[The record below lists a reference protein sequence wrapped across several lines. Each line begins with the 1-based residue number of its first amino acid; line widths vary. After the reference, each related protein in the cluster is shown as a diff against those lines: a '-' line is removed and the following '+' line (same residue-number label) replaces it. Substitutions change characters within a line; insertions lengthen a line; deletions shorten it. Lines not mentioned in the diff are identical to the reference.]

1 MSALD
6 TDPVLLYDTTLRDG
20 TQGEGIS
27 LSVEDKLSLL
37 RLLDA
42 FGIAYV
48 EGGWP
53 GSNPKDLEFF
63 RRAKG
68 MSLQRAK
75 LAAFGSTRRP
85 GIPCEED
92 SNLRALLAAET
103 PVVTIFGK
111 SWDLHVT
118 HALRTSLE
126 ENLAMIRES
135 VAFLAA
141 HGREVI
147 YDAEHFF
154 DGYSRNPEYAWA
166 TLQAAREGGARWIVL
181 CDTNGGTLPHEI
193 EAMTREMVQRLD
205 RPVGIHCHND
215 SGVAVANSLAAV
227 RAGARQVQGTING
240 LGERT
245 GNADLVVIRPN
256 LALKLGCRLE
266 PEPRLE
272 RLQQLSRTVSELVN
286 RPPDPFH
293 PFVGESAFAHK
304 GGIHVSAVRRH
315 PETYEHIPPELV
327 GNRRRVL
334 VSELS
339 GASNLLYKAREY
351 GLDLDPDTPVVREV
365 LRHVKELEHQGYHFE
380 AGEASFELLL
390 RRALGLV
397 PTYFTLESF
406 RLTVAQGGPDG
417 SPVADAEATI
427 RLRVG
432 AERIHTAATGNGPV
446 NALDHALRK
455 ALLPFYPAIGTFRL
469 VDYKVRVLD
478 GQAGTGARVRVLIET
493 AAERARWGTVGV
505 STNIIEASWLAL
517 VDSMEY
523 GLMKLGIQAPASE
536 AVSTG

>member
-1 MSALD
+1 
-6 TDPVLLYDTTLRDG
+6 
-20 TQGEGIS
+20 
-27 LSVEDKLSLL
+27 
-37 RLLDA
+37 
-42 FGIAYV
+42 
-48 EGGWP
+48 
-53 GSNPKDLEFF
+53 SNPKDLEFF
-63 RRAKG
+63 RRARNVR
-68 MSLQRAK
+68 LERAR

-85 GIPCEED
+85 GTRCADDP
-92 SNLRALLAAET
+92 NLAALLAAET

-118 HALRTSLE
+118 EALRTTLD

-135 VAFLAA
+135 VAYLAA

-154 DGYSRNPEYAWA
+154 DGYRRNPEYAWA
-166 TLQAAREGGARWIVL
+166 TLQAAREAGARWIVL

-193 EAMTREMVQRLD
+193 EAITREMSRRLD
-205 RPVGIHCHND
+205 VPLGIHCHND

-245 GNADLVVIRPN
+245 GNADLVVVLPN
-256 LALKLGCRLE
+256 LVLKLGYAAE
-266 PEPRLE
+266 PAPRLE
-272 RLQQLSRTVSELVN
+272 RLRELSRTVSELVN
-286 RPPDPFH
+286 RPPNPFH
-293 PFVGESAFAHK
+293 PFVGDSAFAHK
-304 GGIHVSAVRRH
+304 GGVHVSAVRRH

-351 GLDLDPDTPVVREV
+351 GLDLDAESPVVREV

-380 AGEASFELLL
+380 AGEASFELML

-417 SPVADAEATI
+417 APEADVEATI

-432 AERIHTAATGNGPV
+432 KERIHTAASGNGPV

-455 ALLPFYPAIGTFRL
+455 ALLPFYPAIAGFQL

-493 AAERARWGTVGV
+493 AADSARWGTVGV
-505 STNIIEASWLAL
+505 STNIITASWRAL
-517 VDSMEY
+517 VDSLEY
-523 GLMKLGIQAPASE
+523 GLMKVQAQAPAGE
-536 AVSTG
+536 AASNR

>member
-1 MSALD
+1 MSANLRD
-6 TDPVLLYDTTLRDG
+6 AVYLYDTTLRDG

-27 LSVEDKLSLL
+27 LSVEDKLALL
-37 RLLDA
+37 RFLDT
-42 FGIAYV
+42 FGVAYV

-63 RRAKG
+63 RRAG
-68 MSLQRAK
+68 DVPLQRAR

-85 GIPCEED
+85 GSACDDDP
-92 SNLRALLAAET
+92 NLAALLEAGT
-103 PVVTIFGK
+103 PVVTLFGK

-118 HALRTSLE
+118 QALRTSLE

-135 VAFLAA
+135 VAHMAGQ
-141 HGREVI
+141 GREVV

-154 DGYSRNPEYAWA
+154 DGYLRNPEYAWA
-166 TLQAAREGGARWIVL
+166 TLRAAREGGARWIVL

-193 EAMTREMVQRLD
+193 ERITAEVARRLD
-205 RPVGIHCHND
+205 VPLGIHCHND

-245 GNADLVVIRPN
+245 GNADLVTILPN
-256 LALKLGCRLE
+256 LALKLGYRLV
-266 PEPRLE
+266 PEPQME
-272 RLQQLSRTVSELVN
+272 RLQELSRTVSERVN

-304 GGIHVSAVRRH
+304 GGIHVSAVRRQ
-315 PETYEHIPPELV
+315 PETYEHVPPERV

-339 GASNLLYKAREY
+339 GASNVLYKAREY
-351 GLDLDPDTPVVREV
+351 GLELDPETPVVRDL

-397 PTYFTLESF
+397 PPFFTLEGF
-406 RLTVAQGGPDG
+406 RLTVAKGGPDG
-417 SPVADAEATI
+417 TPGPDAEATI

-432 AERIHTAATGNGPV
+432 SERIHTAASGNGPV

-455 ALLPFYPAIGTFRL
+455 ALLPVYPTLASFRL

-478 GQAGTGARVRVLIET
+478 GQAGTAARVRVLIET
-493 AAERARWGTVGV
+493 AADSTRWGTVGV

-517 VDSMEY
+517 VDSVEY
-523 GLMKLGIQAPASE
+523 GLMKMQVERPGNW

>member
-1 MSALD
+1 
-6 TDPVLLYDTTLRDG
+6 
-20 TQGEGIS
+20 
-27 LSVEDKLSLL
+27 
-37 RLLDA
+37 
-42 FGIAYV
+42 
-48 EGGWP
+48 
-53 GSNPKDLEFF
+53 
-63 RRAKG
+63 
-68 MSLQRAK
+68 
-75 LAAFGSTRRP
+75 
-85 GIPCEED
+85 
-92 SNLRALLAAET
+92 
-103 PVVTIFGK
+103 
-111 SWDLHVT
+111 
-118 HALRTSLE
+118 
-126 ENLAMIRES
+126 
-135 VAFLAA
+135 
-141 HGREVI
+141 
-147 YDAEHFF
+147 
-154 DGYSRNPEYAWA
+154 
-166 TLQAAREGGARWIVL
+166 
-181 CDTNGGTLPHEI
+181 
-193 EAMTREMVQRLD
+193 
-205 RPVGIHCHND
+205 
-215 SGVAVANSLAAV
+215 
-227 RAGARQVQGTING
+227 
-240 LGERT
+240 
-245 GNADLVVIRPN
+245 
-256 LALKLGCRLE
+256 LE